1 MTIQHHRP
9 MRPGPEAEMMDAVF
23 QWSDDF
29 SSTQPY
35 WRASSVPVGAGMP
48 DFILA
53 TYRPEITKLSST
65 SEYYAG
71 VLAFLRL
78 VRIATAQTIAE
89 KIGKPKKRIQ
99 EALELLADAE
109 AIETKGDAF
118 KLTTRW
124 RQILPKTI
132 AIEAKVSDWRRAVE
146 QASRNSIFVHYS
158 YVALPERLSLR
169 VAVDP
174 IFDQVG
180 VGVLS
185 VAETGKV
192 RIVRRALRSSP
203 IAWYYYYDLALT
215 LNSSQA
221 RRRCPF
227 KYPSMTPANSSQTTP
242 L

>member
-1 MTIQHHRP
+1 
-9 MRPGPEAEMMDAVF
+9 MRPGPEAAMMDAVF
-23 QWSDDF
+23 QWSNDF
-29 SSTQPY
+29 VSAQPC
-35 WRASSVPVGAGMP
+35 WRASSVQVGAGMP
-48 DFILA
+48 DLILA

-65 SEYYAG
+65 GEYHAG

-78 VRIATAQTIAE
+78 VRAATAQTIAE
-89 KIGKPKKRIQ
+89 KIGRPKRRIE
-99 EALELLADAE
+99 EALGLLVDAE
-109 AIETKGDAF
+109 AIEHKGNVF

-132 AIEAKVSDWRRAVE
+132 AVEAKVSDWRKAVE

-169 VAVDP
+169 VAADP

-180 VGVLS
+180 VGVIS

-192 RIVRRALRSSP
+192 RILRRALRSSP
-203 IAWYYYYDLALT
+203 IAWYYYYGLALT
-215 LNSSQA
+215 LSSSQE

-227 KYPSMTPANSSQTTP
+227 KSPSMTPVSSSQTT
-242 L
+242 LS